1 MLSYDGIQ
9 ALSYNDRFLW
19 LRNKPFF
26 INRYFYLSLFFFIY
40 AKFYLLRHDFYN
52 VSHICI

>member
-1 MLSYDGIQ
+1 
-9 ALSYNDRFLW
+9 
-19 LRNKPFF
+19 
-26 INRYFYLSLFFFIY
+26 LFFFIY